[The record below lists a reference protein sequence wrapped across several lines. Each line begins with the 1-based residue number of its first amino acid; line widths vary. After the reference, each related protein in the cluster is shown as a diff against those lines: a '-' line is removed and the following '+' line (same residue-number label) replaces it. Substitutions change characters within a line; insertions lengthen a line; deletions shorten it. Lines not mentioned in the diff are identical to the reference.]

1 MQRTDSLEKT
11 LIWERLKVGEGDSRG
26 WDGWIASPIWWT
38 WVWASSRSS
47 WWTGKPGVLQSM
59 GLQRFGHN
67 WATKLNWMVNHV
79 VARVRF
85 FFALH
90 DWIIL
95 QCMYIHI
102 LFIHS
107 SINGHLG
114 RFYLSALVNNA
125 AVNMGV
131 QIYVSVHA
139 FNSSGYVPRS
149 AIARSNANSV
159 FNFLKNCY
167 TVFHGGYTIL
177 HSHQ

>member
-11 LIWERLKVGEGDSRG
+11 LIWERVKVGEGDSRG
-26 WDGWIASPIWWT
+26 WDDWIASPTWWT

-79 VARVRF
+79 VACVRF

-107 SINGHLG
+107 PINGHLG

-125 AVNMGV
+125 TVNMDV
-131 QIYVSVHA
+131 QIYVWVPA
-139 FNSSGYVPRS
+139 FNPCGYVPRS

-159 FNFLKNCY
+159 FNFLRNCY
-167 TVFHGGYTIL
+167 TVFHGGYIIL